1 MPSNLQIIITGR
13 RTSGDNDNSK
23 NAEEILCLVNAIA
36 AVVSYF
42 SAALKSP
49 DTINSYN
56 FQVRSAD
63 LDLSA
68 LRLSKDSQ
76 LRT

>member
-23 NAEEILCLVNAIA
+23 NAEEILCLMNTIA

-68 LRLSKDSQ
+68 LRLSKGSQ